1 MSASD
6 KMSGPQQNTP
16 GRIYDVWR
24 ESEDLPSIKR
34 LMLAVLQDALEC
46 LAGRASDTRGLSTRR
61 SAQEAADW
69 IADLNEREA
78 FSFNSICDVL
88 GLDAA
93 AVREALIESPISGL
107 RIPHRSPVAREPVK
121 LSLAAYRKRRP
132 SVRRGGQ

>member
-16 GRIYDVWR
+16 GRIYGGWSA
-24 ESEDLPSIKR
+24 SEDLPSIKR

-46 LAGRASDTRGLSTRR
+46 LAGRAIRTGGLNTHR

-69 IADLNEREA
+69 IADLNEREP

-93 AVREALIESPISGL
+93 AVREALIEWPSSGL
-107 RIPHRSPVAREPVK
+107 RMPHRSPVAREPVK

-132 SVRRGGQ
+132 SVRRSGQ